1 MAPST
6 HSLWPSLPPKNHGGT
21 FHSFHGKCG
30 NASGAGTSIFT
41 GSSLPE
47 LSKFLFAH
55 TADAVPRLGRRLLI
69 LSAEDA
75 QDQSVKHRCTD
86 SEHQHWPR
94 HYEQLSRCAGDQP
107 LWLCQDR
114 HTVFSNFFSCLQ
126 SGGRLL
132 FSLPLQIQTRSKYAY
147 LSQSLLKGTHE
158 PALQNF

>member
-1 MAPST
+1 MENAEMPQAQG
-6 HSLWPSLPPKNHGGT
+6 PP
-21 FHSFHGKCG
+21 F
-30 NASGAGTSIFT
+30 FT

-47 LSKFLFAH
+47 LSKISFAH

-86 SEHQHWPR
+86 PEHQHWPR

-114 HTVFSNFFSCLQ
+114 HTVFSEFFQ
-126 SGGRLL
+126 PPPKWGRLL
-132 FSLPLQIQTRSKYAY
+132 F
-147 LSQSLLKGTHE
+147 
-158 PALQNF
+158 

>member
-1 MAPST
+1 MPTRSMASALSLAPSI
-6 HSLWPSLPPKNHGGT
+6 SPPVFKNHVVDCPWRRPHTHYGHPFRRKTMAGPST
-21 FHSFHGKCG
+21 PSME
-30 NASGAGTSIFT
+30 NAEMPQAQGPPFFT

-47 LSKFLFAH
+47 LSKISFAH

-107 LWLCQDR
+107 LA
-114 HTVFSNFFSCLQ
+114 FELQ
-126 SGGRLL
+126 SGGDHGVGKTGDGHQGSGRG
-132 FSLPLQIQTRSKYAY
+132 R
-147 LSQSLLKGTHE
+147 
-158 PALQNF
+158 